1 MCAKNI
7 KDHDRAFRDFGG
19 KTVKMYA
26 ITSQDPTNVEKAVE
40 KWKLRNT
47 SVVGDPNNRI
57 VDFLKQHYL
66 PDLVMGEKA
75 GYPHGMVQP
84 AELVFH
90 RDKVIVEWVKQP
102 SMINMNG
109 AFGRPNV
116 KEMWKNITTHLSK
129 DAPA

>member
-7 KDHDRAFRDFGG
+7 KDHDRAFRDLGG

-26 ITSQDPTNVEKAVE
+26 ITSQDPNKVEKAVAT
-40 KWKLRNT
+40 WKLGNT
-47 SVVGDPNNRI
+47 YVLGDPENRT
-57 VDFLKQHYL
+57 VDYLKEKYL
-66 PDLVMGEKA
+66 PDLVMGERA

-90 RDKVIVEWVKQP
+90 RDRAIVEWVKHP
-102 SMINMNG
+102 SFINMNG

-116 KEMWKNITTHLSK
+116 KEMWKQIATHLAK